1 MRERYTGPA
10 LVSVGFDFETCQVE
24 SQTHLHLSS
33 KDVLGIVQSAFGELG
48 SHDLAL
54 TEVKRE
60 VLDQVADG
68 RLAKALHTAII
79 GAGKSH
85 CG

>member
-1 MRERYTGPA
+1 MRERYAAPA
-10 LVSVGFDFETCQVE
+10 MVSVEFGFENCQVE
-24 SQTHLHLSS
+24 GQAHLHLSG

-48 SHDLAL
+48 SHNLAL
-54 TEVKRE
+54 TEVKGE
-60 VLDQVADG
+60 VLDQVTDG

-79 GAGKSH
+79 GAGKAR